1 MKFGIFY
8 EHQIPRPLDVNAEHR
23 IAEPT
28 VRRRSRTRPG
38 AVALTTGRAGVILEA
53 LGVANTTPQRPFN
66 LAHYL
71 LARDAMN
78 GQAAGSFAPAEGGEK

>member
-1 MKFGIFY
+1 VTIVGSRRQTRKIDMIKLTDDELMAFA
-8 EHQIPRPLDVNAEHR
+8 RL
-23 IAEPT
+23 IAK
-28 VRRRSRTRPG
+28 SRPG

-71 LARDAMN
+71 LATRCHERPSCRFFCA
-78 GQAAGSFAPAEGGEK
+78 SRRR

>member
-1 MKFGIFY
+1 VTIVGSRRQTRKIDMIKLTDDELMAF
-8 EHQIPRPLDVNAEHR
+8 ERL
-23 IAEPT
+23 IAK
-28 VRRRSRTRPG
+28 SRPG

-53 LGVANTTPQRPFN
+53 LSVANTTPQRPFN
-66 LAHYL
+66 LVHYL